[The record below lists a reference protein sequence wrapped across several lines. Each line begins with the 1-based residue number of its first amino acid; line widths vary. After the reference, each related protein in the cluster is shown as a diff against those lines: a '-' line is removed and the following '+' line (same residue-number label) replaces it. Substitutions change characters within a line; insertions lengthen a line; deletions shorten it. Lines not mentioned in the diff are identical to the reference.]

1 MIARRWSIAAKLGCA
16 IGGSVAAAVAAATLA
31 NAYLSGHIVQRAAE
45 RELHTAQAFFEA
57 SIGAEAE
64 RALLLADSLA
74 NNPDIAARFAASD
87 RGELARILVPA
98 FAALKGPYAL
108 SQLQFHLPPATSF
121 FRAHLPE
128 KFGDDLSSFRFTV
141 LEVNRSQRPVAGLEN
156 GVGGLGMRGVVP
168 VFHENRHVGSVD
180 VGTSF
185 GQPFF
190 DQYKKATGADVG
202 FFVAS
207 EGGFKAFASTFQPGT
222 GFERDDLAA
231 GMSGVAQPAVARI
244 GDIERTIAFVP
255 VRDYK
260 GEAFGVYALAVDRSS
275 LNAIRSDAFVWS
287 LLAGLAIL
295 ILSLLLAWGLNR
307 RLGGVIRAMT
317 GAMNVLAAGDTAVAV
332 PALGRGDELGSMAR
346 AVEVFKTGMI
356 EAERLRA
363 EQDGLRQSAV
373 AERKAMLASLADE
386 FEASVRDV
394 VHSVS
399 TAAATMEA
407 SASALS
413 GTAARTTQ
421 EVSAVAASSEQ
432 ASLNVDAVAG
442 ATEELSVSIREIS
455 RQVATSLEVASRA
468 LHDAQT
474 TDAMMR
480 ELSAS
485 AKEINEVV
493 SLIGRVADQTKLLA
507 LNATIEGARAG
518 EAGKGFTV
526 VAAEVKSLATH
537 TAGATTAIEAKVQEI
552 QRSTGAASGA
562 IAGISQTIARLNEI
576 ASTVAAAVEEQDAA
590 TQEIAGNVQQVA
602 AGTRE
607 VSDSIAGVSQASGE
621 IGASAGTALS
631 AAGTLAKEADRLER
645 EVSAFLAQIRAA

>member
-1 MIARRWSIAAKLGCA
+1 MGAHRFSIAAKLGCA
-16 IGGSVAAAVAAATLA
+16 IGGSVATAIAVATLA
-31 NAYLSGHIVQRAAE
+31 NAYLSGHIVQAAAE
-45 RELHTAQAFFEA
+45 RELQTAQAFFDA
-57 SIGAEAE
+57 SIGAEAD

-74 NNPDIAARFAASD
+74 QNADIAALFAAGD
-87 RGELARILVPA
+87 RSELARLLVPA
-98 FAALKGPYAL
+98 FAALQGPYAL
-108 SQLQFHLPPATSF
+108 RQLQFHLPPATSF

-168 VFHENRHVGSVD
+168 VFHEARHVGSVE

-190 DQYKKATGADVG
+190 DHYKKATGADVA
-202 FFVAS
+202 FFVKS
-207 EGGFKAFASTFQPGT
+207 EDGFKTFASTFGPAAA
-222 GFERDDLAA
+222 FERQALAA
-231 GMSGVAQPAVARI
+231 GMNGAAAPAVAT
-244 GDIERTIAFVP
+244 IEGVQRTVAFVP

-260 GEAFGVYALAVDRSS
+260 GEAFGVYALAVDRGS

-287 LLAGLAIL
+287 LLVGVAIL
-295 ILSLLLAWGLNR
+295 ILSLLLAWMLNR
-307 RLGGVIRAMT
+307 GFGGAIRAMT
-317 GAMNVLAAGDTAVAV
+317 TTMNALAGGDTAVTI
-332 PALGRGDELGSMAR
+332 PALERRDEVGSMAR
-346 AVEVFKTGMI
+346 ALEVFRNGMI
-356 EAERLRA
+356 EAERMRG
-363 EQDGLRQSAV
+363 EQEALRQTAV
-373 AERKAMLASLADE
+373 AERQAMLASLADS

-394 VHSVS
+394 VHSVA
-399 TAAATMEA
+399 TAAASMEA

-413 GTAARTTQ
+413 STAVRTTQ
-421 EVSAVAASSEQ
+421 EVSSVAASSEQ
-432 ASLNVDAVAG
+432 ASLNVHAVAG

-455 RQVATSLEVASRA
+455 RQVSTSLEVATRA
-468 LHDAQT
+468 VNDAQA
-474 TDAMMR
+474 TDGMMR

-485 AKEINEVV
+485 AQEINEVV

-552 QRSTGAASGA
+552 QRSTGAASTA
-562 IAGISQTIARLNEI
+562 IAAIGHTITQLNEI
-576 ASTVAAAVEEQDAA
+576 ASTVAAAVEQQDAA

-602 AGTRE
+602 AGTRA
-607 VSDSIAGVSQASGE
+607 VSDTIAGVSRASSE
-621 IGASAGTALS
+621 IGASAGTALR
-631 AAGTLAKEADRLER
+631 AAGALAKEADRLER
-645 EVSAFLAQIRAA
+645 EVSAFLSQIRAA

>member
-1 MIARRWSIAAKLGCA
+1 MAAYRWSIAVKLGCA
-16 IGGSVAAAVAAATLA
+16 IGGSVVAAVAAATLA
-31 NAYLSGHIVQRAAE
+31 NTWLNGHIVRRAAE

-57 SIGAEAE
+57 SIHAEAD

-74 NNPDIAARFAASD
+74 RNPDIAARFAAGD
-87 RGELARILVPA
+87 RGELARLLVPA
-98 FAALKGPYAL
+98 FAEMKGPYAL

-121 FRAHLPE
+121 FRAHMPE

-156 GVGGLGMRGVVP
+156 GVGGLGIRGVVP
-168 VFHENRHVGSVD
+168 VFHENRHVGSVE

-190 DQYKKATGADVG
+190 DQYKTATGADVA
-202 FFVAS
+202 FFVKS
-207 EGGFKAFASTFQPGT
+207 GDEFKAFASTFRPGT
-222 GFERDDLAA
+222 AFDRADLAA
-231 GMSGVAQPAVARI
+231 GMSGQDRTMVTKLDGSP
-244 GDIERTIAFVP
+244 RTIAFVP
-255 VRDYK
+255 VRDYEGK
-260 GEAFGVYALAVDRSS
+260 AFGVYTLAVDRSS
-275 LNAIRSDAFVWS
+275 LNAIRGDAVRWSVFV
-287 LLAGLAIL
+287 GVGIL
-295 ILSLLLAWGLNR
+295 TLSLLLAWALNR
-307 RLGGVIRAMT
+307 GLGAVIRAMT
-317 GAMNVLAAGDTAVAV
+317 AAMNQLAGGDTAVAV
-332 PALGRGDELGSMAR
+332 PALGRRDEMGSMAR

-356 EAERLRA
+356 EAERLRS
-363 EQDGLRQSAV
+363 EQESFRQNA
-373 AERKAMLASLADE
+373 AGERRAMLASLADE
-386 FEASVRDV
+386 FEASVKEV

-399 TAAATMEA
+399 MAAATMEG

-413 GTAARTTQ
+413 DTAARTTQ
-421 EVSAVAASSEQ
+421 EVGSVAASSEQ
-432 ASLNVDAVAG
+432 ASLNVNAVAG

-455 RQVATSLEVASRA
+455 RQVAASLDVADRA
-468 LHDAQT
+468 LRDAQA
-474 TDAMMR
+474 TDALMR
-480 ELSAS
+480 ELANSAE
-485 AKEINEVV
+485 EINEVV

-552 QRSTGAASGA
+552 QRSTGAATDA

-576 ASTVAAAVEEQDAA
+576 ASAVAAAVEEQDAA
-590 TQEIAGNVQQVA
+590 TQEIAGNVQHVA

-607 VSDSIAGVSQASGE
+607 VSDTIAGVSQASCE
-621 IGASAGTALS
+621 IGASAGMALT

-645 EVSAFLAQIRAA
+645 EVSAFLSQIRAA